1 MSLFRESYEIV
12 IARVLSLV
20 RFQKSEDAP
29 LKAPSIDRL
38 GTVERLRQSRFA
50 RTEFARTES
59 VSNQGAFPAPSN
71 SRPLPCHQSAAALP
85 APGSEKGKGSGIVCG
100 VNSVAAIAQEK
111 EKDNAARRARVTSTR
126 LTALKTYLEQ
136 GAN

>member
-12 IARVLSLV
+12 VARVLSLV
-20 RFQKSEDAP
+20 RFQKSKDAQ
-29 LKAPSIDRL
+29 LKATLIGRL
-38 GTVERLRQSRFA
+38 GTVERLRQSR
-50 RTEFARTES
+50 FARTES

-71 SRPLPCHQSAAALP
+71 SRPLPCHQSAAPLL
-85 APGSEKGKGSGIVCG
+85 APDSEQGKGSGIVCG
-100 VNSVAAIAQEK
+100 VTSVAAIAQEK

>member
-50 RTEFARTES
+50 RTES

-85 APGSEKGKGSGIVCG
+85 APDSEKGKGSGIVCG

-126 LTALKTYLEQ
+126 LTALKNYLEQ